1 MDEVGTREPEPVLER
16 VPQAAP
22 LDQHTRYCEPDECEP
37 GERDEV
43 DAGED
48 EHARRGERQESNR
61 TDEERPTSRV
71 PRIGRDS
78 NCPDVTERERE
89 RPEDDPVP
97 DARASIE
104 ERGADREGG
113 RRDPEPEHAPEPVP
127 VELDRVGDQ
136 LADGPL
142 GRETSIVG

>member
-1 MDEVGTREPEPVLER
+1 MLERIPEAPTFDEDARHREPEEG
-16 VPQAAP
+16 
-22 LDQHTRYCEPDECEP
+22 EPR
-37 GERDEV
+37 ERDEV

-48 EHARRGERQESNR
+48 EHARSGERQEGDR
-61 TDEERPTSRV
+61 TDEERPASRV
-71 PRIGRDS
+71 PSVGRDS
-78 NCPDVTERERE
+78 HRPHVTERERK
-89 RPEDDPVP
+89 RPEDDSVP

-113 RRDPEPEHAPEPVP
+113 RRDPEPEPAPEPVS

-142 GRETSIVG
+142 RRGNLGRWLRHARDRI